1 MTRLFNDPAALAD
14 EATHGFRRGFGHG
27 FGRAVLPAV
36 ER

>member
-14 EATHGFRRGFGHG
+14 EATHGFRRGFG
-27 FGRAVLPAV
+27 RAVLPAV